1 MRNYISIDMVKA
13 APAVAVDGRLY
24 DAFQSEIPRGEKNE
38 FGYKV
43 CFDNGAESFCE
54 SEEFEKFFLLL
65 DTNKDLKTDKPSIS
79 ERMVDS
85 FIARFYA
92 TTVGDKTTVVRAVL
106 VNGFEIVESS
116 SCVSPENYD
125 EEIGVSICI
134 DKIKDKVWE
143 LLGFLLA
150 TAVNGFSYESRY
162 PSVLHEEMRGSLED
176 DLMARYPVIT
186 PLGDFNNEKETEEEK
201 LPFSDLTEGEDC
213 EEGWDDPEPCEEAC
227 GVDDCAD
234 SSAVIKDPCA
244 GCNKAPEFR
253 ADRKCSSCEEP
264 ECSCRTE
271 GANYMDGDYINV
283 HSEVKKCD
291 DPVSIIIAEED
302 DKRLKIEMKG
312 DSEYIFAALESAFV
326 AAFCSEFHDT
336 SVEMQ
341 KLCADGVA
349 ASVGRRIRDTILG
362 TVTTEKR

>member
-1 MRNYISIDMVKA
+1 MRNYISVDMAKA
-13 APAVAVDGRLY
+13 VNAVSVDGRIY
-24 DAFQSEIPRGEKNE
+24 EDVENSNIPNGKEIE
-38 FGYKV
+38 FGYKIHFDTGEE
-43 CFDNGAESFCE
+43 CFCDAA
-54 SEEFEKFFLLL
+54 EFEHFFLPL
-65 DTNKDLKTDKPSIS
+65 DVNENLKTDKPSIS
-79 ERMVDS
+79 ERMVNN

-125 EEIGVSICI
+125 EEIGKEICI
-134 DKIKDKVWE
+134 GKIKDKVWE

-150 TAVNGFSYESRY
+150 TAVNGFDDEIRY
-162 PSVLHEEMRGSLED
+162 PSILHEEMRGSLD
-176 DLMARYPVIT
+176 
-186 PLGDFNNEKETEEEK
+186 GEEEA
-201 LPFSDLTEGEDC
+201 LPFSDLSEGEDC
-213 EEGWDDPEPCEEAC
+213 EEGCGEPEPCEEDC
-227 GVDDCAD
+227 GGDDCAD

-244 GCNKAPEFR
+244 DCNKAPEFR
-253 ADRKCSSCEEP
+253 ADRKCCSCEEP